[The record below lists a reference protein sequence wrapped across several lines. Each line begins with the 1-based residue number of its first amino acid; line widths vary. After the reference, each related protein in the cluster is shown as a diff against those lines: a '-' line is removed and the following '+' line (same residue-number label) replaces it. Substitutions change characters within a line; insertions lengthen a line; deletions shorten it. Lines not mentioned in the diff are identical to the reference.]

1 MKTENYYVREDLV
14 VEQKKENKVSATK
27 ETQEYGNFF
36 G

>member
-14 VEQKKENKVSATK
+14 VEQKKENKVNVTK